1 MRIILT
7 ASILLAFFFACNE
20 KKTTIQKPIVK
31 DSTIHNT
38 DTIKHFF
45 AKRYGLPRG

>member
-1 MRIILT
+1 MKVILM

-20 KKTTIQKPIVK
+20 KKTPIQKPIVK
-31 DSTIHNT
+31 DSTIHDI

-45 AKRYGLPRG
+45 AKRYGHPRR